1 MQLKFA
7 DNTILDGVENATL
20 PNTTTVKLEFS
31 TQNIAVEQAL
41 KILQDKKM
49 DTFYI
54 VNGETT
60 SSAYLHF
67 VNIIGIV
74 GIDPATNRIVAVM
87 GQKDATDIKVDEL
100 QATVDA
106 LTLASLGV

>member
-7 DNTILDGVENATL
+7 DNTILDGLENATADG
-20 PNTTTVKLEFS
+20 TTVKLEFLA
-31 TQNIAVEQAL
+31 TNLTVEQL
-41 KILQDKKM
+41 IKVLQDKKT

-60 SSAYLHF
+60 SDAYLHF
-67 VNIIGIV
+67 VNIIGVV

>member
-7 DNTILDGVENATL
+7 DNTILDGLENATADG
-20 PNTTTVKLEFS
+20 TTVKLEFLA
-31 TQNIAVEQAL
+31 TNLTVEQL
-41 KILQDKKM
+41 IKVLQDKKI

-60 SSAYLHF
+60 SDAYLHF
-67 VNIIGIV
+67 VNIIGVV
-74 GIDPATNRIVAVM
+74 GIDTTSKRIIATLA
-87 GQKDATDIKVDEL
+87 QKDATDIKIDTL
-100 QATVDA
+100 QATIDA